1 MQIQGAKKR
10 YLTLVGNVKHPEKVV
25 LDGQEPQEGAAK
37 ANGVLINGANEVTVQ
52 RLHRPS
58 TTTATASSSP
68 TPTGYHLN
76 DLVARYV
83 GVYGL
88 YAFNSIG
95 GEMRRDIGC
104 VEQRLRLLRRPD
116 AEADQADP
124 HDRLRRRRPT
134 ATCSATRGTNSRYVT
149 ITKSKWFNNG
159 VGIVPNALDS
169 EKFPPPEE
177 NVITDNDIFW
187 NNFDYYK
194 GAPFKLRPPATGD
207 VPYPT
212 GVGVL
217 LFGGRNNTITNNR
230 IYGNWLLGAGMI
242 EQFLLKNPDDGT
254 LVGNQ
259 ITDNQ
264 FGLNGTD
271 LNGRDIGYDGNGSGN
286 CVSGQHRRGLDHARR
301 TAARSSPCPFAGA
314 EHVQRG
320 SPQHGRRLGD
330 RARPVGQ
337 LHPPRPRGPAGQRIK
352 PMEIYS
358 ADAYGVM
365 MRRVP
370 SAPRPR
376 VRARPGCRRDGRD
389 AGSRRSAIHDN
400 YYDPLKLKV
409 KAGTTVKWVWPNDVG
424 DTHDVNLGKRPKGVK
439 RVLVGAR
446 GGRLLVQAD
455 AEEAGQVLHL
465 LLAARRDE
473 DDDHRHELTT
483 GRLY

>member
-1 MQIQGAKKR
+1 MRALVVLSALFALALAAPAGAANYPPPGDPGNVQKKPGGKHRTLKVCASKGKKAKGCFKTIQKAIDKAKAGDTVKVSNGTYKEGLKIQGPKKR
-10 YLTLVGNVKHPEKVV
+10 YLSLIGNVKHPSKVV
-25 LDGQEPQEGAAK
+25 LEGKKLKGAAK
-37 ANGVLINGANEVTVQ
+37 ANGVLVNGANEVTIRGFQAQNYNGNGFFV
-52 RLHRPS
+52 
-58 TTTATASSSP
+58 TNVK
-68 TPTGYHLN
+68 GYHLN
-76 DLVARYV
+76 DLIAKYV

-95 GEMRRDIGC
+95 GEMRRDVGAWNNDSGFYVGQTPKQTKPVRTILSDLVAYGN
-104 VEQRLRLLRRPD
+104 VLGY
-116 AEADQADP
+116 
-124 HDRLRRRRPT
+124 
-134 ATCSATRGTNSRYVT
+134 SGTNSRYVT

-217 LFGGRNNTITNNR
+217 LFGGRNNQITNNR

-271 LNGRDIGYDGNGSGN
+271 LNSRDIGYDGNGSGN
-286 CVSGQHRRGLDHARR
+286 CVSGNTGVSVTTPADGSTLVACPFSGANTFNEAARNEAVGWAIAPDQSVNYIRHDHA
-301 TAARSSPCPFAGA
+301 
-314 EHVQRG
+314 
-320 SPQHGRRLGD
+320 PQGD
-330 RARPVGQ
+330 
-337 LHPPRPRGPAGQRIK
+337 LK

-358 ADAYGVM
+358 KDAYGV
-365 MRRVP
+365 
-370 SAPRPR
+370 
-376 VRARPGCRRDGRD
+376 
-389 AGSRRSAIHDN
+389 
-400 YYDPLKLKV
+400 
-409 KAGTTVKWVWPNDVG
+409 
-424 DTHDVNLGKRPKGVK
+424 
-439 RVLVGAR
+439 
-446 GGRLLVQAD
+446 
-455 AEEAGQVLHL
+455 
-465 LLAARRDE
+465 
-473 DDDHRHELTT
+473 
-483 GRLY
+483 